1 MCYRNPLKSYTTSNV
16 VALVEISTDHRVWPS
31 TCMCMVMSAVPIE
44 TFSTSDEVG
53 ELQAGK
59 LNNSLLIVATCFS
72 PATVTKDFMHL
83 LHHALTVHL
92 PTLTIFV
99 EDLNIDIKNKTFLP
113 LMYENIMLLFIAT
126 RPTYVMTLQNPCIDF
141 VIENQALVQKVKHTC
156 THFSDHKASFI
167 TIAENE

>member
-99 EDLNIDIKNKTFLP
+99 EDLNIDI
-113 LMYENIMLLFIAT
+113 MLLFIAT

-167 TIAENE
+167 TIVENE